1 MVGVGKAM
9 AEGGGVYSAQRWLKA
24 YDELKCRWWILRVTT
39 HAFTLAASRT
49 ATHTCAAAAL
59 LAHLH
64 PRMRR
69 YNCAHALASSHCW
82 PTLARPHPYRAAQRR
97 MCIIILTYTF
107 AQPVPYARSSLS
119 PHNP

>member
-1 MVGVGKAM
+1 MDEGWDGRDAVYEIGRCGSVGWPECVCRVVLRVCVVGVGKAM

-59 LAHLH
+59 LAGIQA
-64 PRMRR
+64 
-69 YNCAHALASSHCW
+69 CAVTTA
-82 PTLARPHPYRAAQRR
+82 PTH
-97 MCIIILTYTF
+97 
-107 AQPVPYARSSLS
+107 
-119 PHNP
+119 